1 MLRIDSIRRSLA
13 TVAVAIVAA
22 LAQGCDTSILEVT
35 DPDIILDAN
44 TRTGALALRNGVYLR
59 LSQAVNGIQGPDAI
73 FVFSGL
79 ITDEWRS
86 GDTFVQRNNQDQ
98 RVFQP
103 DNTFNATPFRA
114 LNRVRTEGSAAVRA
128 LRTYAADSLTA
139 IASMFAL
146 SAYVETLI
154 GELYC
159 NGTPISGIDGPI
171 ILYGEPLTNDSVFG
185 LAAATADTARGEATR
200 DSARAGAAIAQA
212 DSGLDRLRLPPTATP
227 ADTARWAADT
237 GRWRLVRTRGVAT
250 RTAAIRM
257 QNLAAIVKGRALVNR
272 GQFAAAAAAVAS
284 VPAAYKF
291 HAYHSSTS
299 STNQVWALNNNA
311 RRYTLTNGPEG
322 GVGIDFVGPNDPRV
336 VRRQSTTP
344 IFDSSV
350 PLNVVT
356 QGMYGEFD
364 SIPIATGVEARLII
378 AEADLQAGG
387 NRANWLTEINTLRT
401 NTALYP
407 PIGTGLGTGAAA
419 HVRGPDLLALAD
431 PGNDTARV
439 NTHFR
444 ERAFWMFSTGHR
456 LGDMRRLLRQYG
468 TLGFTEATVY
478 PNGPFIKGGSY
489 ADALQMPVPLQE
501 AGNPNF
507 HGCLDR
513 NP

>member
-1 MLRIDSIRRSLA
+1 
-13 TVAVAIVAA
+13 
-22 LAQGCDTSILEVT
+22 
-35 DPDIILDAN
+35 
-44 TRTGALALRNGVYLR
+44 
-59 LSQAVNGIQGPDAI
+59 
-73 FVFSGL
+73 
-79 ITDEWRS
+79 
-86 GDTFVQRNNQDQ
+86 
-98 RVFQP
+98 
-103 DNTFNATPFRA
+103 
-114 LNRVRTEGSAAVRA
+114 
-128 LRTYAADSLTA
+128 
-139 IASMFAL
+139 
-146 SAYVETLI
+146 VETLF

-159 NGTPISGIDGPI
+159 NGTPVSEIDGPT

-185 LAAATADTARGEATR
+185 LAVATADTARGEATR

-212 DSGLDRLRLPPTATP
+212 DSGLDRTLLPPTATP

-237 GRWRLVRTRGVAT
+237 ARWRTIRNNAIAVRTG
-250 RTAAIRM
+250 AIRI

-272 GQFAAAAAAVAS
+272 GQFAAAAAAVAA

-299 STNQVWALNNNA
+299 STNQVWALNNSA
-311 RRYTLTNGPEG
+311 RRYTMTSGPEG
-322 GVGIDFVGPNDPRV
+322 GVGIDFVGPDDPRLP
-336 VRRQSTTP
+336 RRLLTTP

-350 PLNVVT
+350 PLNVIV
-356 QGMYGEFD
+356 QGMYGQFD
-364 SIPIATGVEARLII
+364 SIPIATGVEARLIV

-387 NRANWLTEINTLRT
+387 NRANWLTAINTLRT
-401 NTALYP
+401 NAALYP
-407 PIGTGLGTGAAA
+407 PLGTGIGAT
-419 HVRGPDLLALAD
+419 RGPILTALAD

-468 TLGFTEATVY
+468 TLGFTESTVY

-489 ADALQMPVPLQE
+489 SDALQMPVPLQE

>member
-1 MLRIDSIRRSLA
+1 MLRTDSIRRSLA

-22 LAQGCDTSILEVT
+22 LAQGCDTSLLEVT

-44 TRTGALALRNGVYLR
+44 TKAGALALRNGVYLR

-103 DNTFNATPFRA
+103 ENTFNATPFRA
-114 LNRVRTEGSAAVRA
+114 LNRVRVEGGAAVRA
-128 LRTYAADSLTA
+128 LRTYAPDSLTA

-146 SAYVETLI
+146 TAYVETLI

-159 NGTPISGIDGPI
+159 NGTPVSVIDGPT
-171 ILYGEPLTNDSVFG
+171 ILYGQPLTNDSLFG
-185 LAAATADTARGEATR
+185 LAVAAADTARGEATR
-200 DSARAGAAIAQA
+200 DSARAAAAIAQA
-212 DSGLDRLRLPPTATP
+212 DSGLANPTP
-227 ADTARWAADT
+227 ADTARW
-237 GRWRLVRTRGVAT
+237 RTIRNNAIVV
-250 RTAAIRM
+250 RTAAIRI
-257 QNLAAIVKGRALVNR
+257 QNFAAIVKGRALVNR
-272 GQFAAAAAAVAS
+272 GQFAAAALAVAT
-284 VPAAYKF
+284 VPVAYKF
-291 HAYHSSTS
+291 HAYHSTTST
-299 STNQVWALNNNA
+299 TNQVWALNNSA
-311 RRYTLTNGPEG
+311 RRYTMTSGSEG
-322 GVGIDFVGPNDPRV
+322 GVGIDFVGPNDPRLP
-336 VRRQSTTP
+336 RRLLTTP
-344 IFDSSV
+344 IFDTSV
-350 PLNVVT
+350 PLNVIV
-356 QGMYGEFD
+356 QGLYGQFD
-364 SIPIATGVEARLII
+364 SIPIATGIEARLIV

-387 NRANWLTEINTLRT
+387 NRAAWLTEINTLRT
-401 NTALYP
+401 TTSLYP
-407 PIGTGLGTGAAA
+407 PLGTGIGAT
-419 HVRGPDLLALAD
+419 RGANLTALAD

-478 PNGPFIKGGSY
+478 PNGPFIKGGVYS
-489 ADALQMPVPLQE
+489 DAIQMPVPLQE

-507 HGCLDR
+507 NGCLDR